1 MTYNHRFATLFELMA
16 TEIES
21 KIYELTYHIN
31 PDLEEAE
38 VGRRANEL
46 NDLITRG
53 GGAVLVSRELKK
65 IHLSYP
71 VKNKNYSYF
80 GVVDF
85 TALPETIEKLNTEMK
100 LQNSI
105 LRYLLMAKPTGK
117 ELRILGQ
124 YRPRR
129 VIKTHEP
136 APIAEAAKKPAKEKT
151 EAEKQQL
158 EQEVEKIIEN
168 L

>member
-1 MTYNHRFATLFELMA
+1 MA
-16 TEIES
+16 ETANEP
-21 KIYELTYHIN
+21 KTYELAYHIN

-38 VGRRANEL
+38 VGARTNEL
-46 NDLITRG
+46 NDLIKRD
-53 GGAVLVSRELKK
+53 GGAVLVSREPRK

-80 GVVDF
+80 GIVDF
-85 TALPETIEKLNTEMK
+85 TALPETIEKLNAEMK

-105 LRYLLMAKPTGK
+105 LRYLLLTKPTDK

-124 YRPRR
+124 HRARR
-129 VIKTHEP
+129 TIKTHEP
-136 APIAEAAKKPAKEKT
+136 ATAVETAKKPAKEKT
-151 EAEKQQL
+151 KAEEKQL

>member
-1 MTYNHRFATLFELMA
+1 MVLLPYSQMMP
-16 TEIES
+16 TENEQ
-21 KIYELTYHIN
+21 KIYELAYHIN

-38 VGRRANEL
+38 VRARASELNEL
-46 NDLITRG
+46 IARG
-53 GGAVLVSRELKK
+53 GGAVLVSREPRK

-80 GVVDF
+80 GIVDF
-85 TALPETIEKLNTEMK
+85 TALPETIEKLNAEMK

-105 LRYLLMAKPTGK
+105 LRYLLLTKPTDK

-124 YRPRR
+124 HRARR
-129 VIKTHEP
+129 TIKTHEP
-136 APIAEAAKKPAKEKT
+136 TPTAEARKKPAKEKT

-158 EQEVEKIIEN
+158 EQEIEKVIEG